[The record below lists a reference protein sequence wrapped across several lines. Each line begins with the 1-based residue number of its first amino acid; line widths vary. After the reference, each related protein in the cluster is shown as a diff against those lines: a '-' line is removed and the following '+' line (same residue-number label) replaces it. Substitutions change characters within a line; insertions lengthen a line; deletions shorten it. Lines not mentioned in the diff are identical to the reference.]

1 MNRGLINSLIFSIL
15 FFFNSKTFA
24 QIEGVTEFDTSNIST
39 LLDQINL
46 DSTQIVILG
55 EEAHY
60 DGVAMTLNQKII
72 SELVQKYG
80 FTTLLL
86 ESDFESLLSI
96 QKMIKKHHEIDFN
109 NEIKNIK
116 GEEDHNL
123 TSNIYKSWVHTK
135 EFKRILE
142 LYYSDQLEILG
153 FDSKMHGLF
162 VKKHFKNHYY
172 HHLFFKDYK
181 PSEIEEKIYHLVLKS
196 LIENEF
202 KDSTNLNNQQAFLTL
217 ISKAQSFYSDTLAH
231 NFQSLKNIKNYALQ
245 IWIEK
250 ESSLKY
256 MCMRDVNMV
265 CNVDYL
271 LKTELK
277 NKKVIILGANLHIE
291 PGVVKLLDNYV
302 DFNIGDYLKK
312 NYNSISIVPIN
323 YKGKRGSYQGVVKI
337 QKPKKFMLA
346 NKLHKYKYQFALVDL
361 NKISQETRIYTNELV
376 IPSTYGDYFI
386 FIDKTKPSTF
396 ITQ

>member
-1 MNRGLINSLIFSIL
+1 MNLKLTNILLFSLLL
-15 FFFNSKTFA
+15 FFYGKASA
-24 QIEGVTEFDTSNIST
+24 QLEGVTEFDTAKIAS
-39 LLDQINL
+39 LVDQISL

-60 DGVAMTLNQKII
+60 DGIAMTINQKII
-72 SELVQKYG
+72 TELVQKYG
-80 FTTLLL
+80 FNTLLI

-96 QKMIKKHHEIDFN
+96 QKMIKKHHENDYN
-109 NEIKNIK
+109 NEIKSIK

-123 TSNIYKSWVHTK
+123 KSNIYKSWAHTK
-135 EFKRILE
+135 EFKNILE
-142 LYYSDQLEILG
+142 LYHSDQLEILG

-162 VKKHFKNHYY
+162 VRKHFKNHYY
-172 HHLFFKDYK
+172 HHLFFKDFK
-181 PSEIEEKIYHLVLKS
+181 PNEKEEKVYHLVLKS

-202 KDSTNLNNQQAFLTL
+202 QDSTNINNQKAFLNL
-217 ISKAQSFYSDTLAH
+217 ITKAQSFYTDTLTH
-231 NFQSLKNIKNYALQ
+231 NYQTLKSIKNYAHQ

-250 ESSLKY
+250 ESPLKY

-277 NKKVIILGANLHIE
+277 NKKVIILGANLHVE
-291 PGVVKLLDNYV
+291 PGIVKLIDNYV
-302 DFNIGDYLKK
+302 DYNIGDYLKK
-312 NYNSISIVPIN
+312 NYNTISIVPIN

-346 NKLHKYKYQFALVDL
+346 SKLHKFNYHFALVDL
-361 NKISQETRIYTNELV
+361 NKIAPETLIYTHDLV
-376 IPSTYGDYFI
+376 VPSVYGDYLI

-396 ITQ
+396 IPQ